1 MDQRHR
7 RPAAPL
13 LRQAA
18 PLLRQADR
26 RRLLTPFG
34 LGIGVAL
41 VGSLIFIA
49 VGFVNRTTTQ
59 IPILAAGLAV
69 LGLTLGALAVACVVA
84 VVRAGR
90 EGRDARAFWAAL
102 AGGLVVLGAAGAL
115 SAAIVLA
122 LVWSSARQ

>member
-69 LGLTLGALAVACVVA
+69 LGLTLGVLAVACVVA

-102 AGGLVVLGAAGAL
+102 AGGVVVLGAAGAL